1 MRFTKNPLGQLS
13 LFAIIVALSIS
24 ILSISPLADLLH
36 RHIWVI
42 FLFLFFLSIATT
54 GFTYMALNGNKN
66 KFRANYLLI
75 ITIRLLVAMIVLGYA
90 VYMLIP
96 NLKSFVI
103 NYFIIYLV
111 FVIFELFSLNLNAG
125 QRPK

>member
-13 LFAIIVALSIS
+13 IFALIVALMIS
-24 ILSISPLADLLH
+24 ILSISPLASLLH
-36 RHIWVI
+36 QHIWVI

-54 GFTYMALNGNKN
+54 GFTYMALNGERK

-96 NLKSFVI
+96 DLKAFVI

-111 FVIFELFSLNLNAG
+111 FVIFELFTLNLNVG
-125 QRPK
+125 QNSK